1 MNPWNKSMD
10 LPKKPGKVLAF
21 SPSQEAASQSQ
32 DAITRIEVFMTRLLA
47 SNEVLSAALERLRDF
62 HLAGASPLLA
72 DKVLA
77 QVEVALETASRVRNG
92 F

>member
-1 MNPWNKSMD
+1 M
-10 LPKKPGKVLAF
+10 
-21 SPSQEAASQSQ
+21 
-32 DAITRIEVFMTRLLA
+32 EVFVTRLLE
-47 SNEVLSAALERLRDF
+47 SNEVLSAALARLRDF

-77 QVEVALETASRVRNG
+77 QVDVALETASRVRNG

>member
-1 MNPWNKSMD
+1 MD
-10 LPKKPGKVLAF
+10 LPNKPGKVLAF
-21 SPSQEAASQSQ
+21 SPSQATSKSQ
-32 DAITRIEVFMTRLLA
+32 DTITRIEVFVARLLE
-47 SNEVLSAALERLRDF
+47 SNEILSAALECLRDF

>member
-1 MNPWNKSMD
+1 MD
-10 LPKKPGKVLAF
+10 LPKKPGKVIAS
-21 SPSQEAASQSQ
+21 SPSQESTSKSQ
-32 DAITRIEVFMTRLLA
+32 DAITRMEVFVARLLE